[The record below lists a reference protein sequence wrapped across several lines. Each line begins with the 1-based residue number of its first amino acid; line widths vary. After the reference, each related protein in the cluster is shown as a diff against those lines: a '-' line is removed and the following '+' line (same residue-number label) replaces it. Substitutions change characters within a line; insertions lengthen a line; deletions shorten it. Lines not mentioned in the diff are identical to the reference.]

1 MFQYVTW
8 EVADMVETWLQW
20 GSPKRQQPM
29 KHHRLPTGFLI
40 KVRYLGPTDHKCSR
54 WIATYKRSSDQT
66 FRATLPYGDDDGYS
80 AALACLAKINA
91 ERADILP
98 GDREFALTCSAHDH
112 DAYCYVAAYP
122 EAVA

>member
-1 MFQYVTW
+1 MFQYVTR
-8 EVADMVETWLQW
+8 EVADTVEAWLQW
-20 GSPKRQQPM
+20 ASPKRQTIM
-29 KHHRLPTGFLI
+29 IHRLSTGFLI
-40 KVRYLGPTDHKCSR
+40 KVRYLGPTDHRGSR
-54 WIATYKRSSDQT
+54 WCATYRRSPSDVFQ
-66 FRATLPYGDDDGYS
+66 AILPCEDDNGHA

-112 DAYCYVAAYP
+112 DAYYYVAAYP